1 MTIAG
6 WMNDCDQNHP
16 RCNSTILHPHL
27 PKRIIDLTGGNILLR
42 EDSTEVPFYACLS
55 HCWGPS
61 DHVTKT
67 TSANL
72 EQYKLAIP
80 ANDLTK
86 TFRDAVDICLR
97 LNIAFLWIDSLCII
111 QDSESDWWEQSGKMA
126 SIYQNA
132 RLTIAAT
139 NASESAGGC
148 YASTKPEF
156 LAKCIPGT
164 NIHVRQQPPTFP
176 THWSQHNVEEWPLL
190 NRGWCY
196 QEMRLSWRVLHF
208 CSQEVI
214 WQCAH
219 KRRSES
225 GCSDED
231 TGKDEPRYNWSKYD
245 AVPYWK
251 LAQDPRRLWYRT
263 VQEYS
268 RLQLTFGKDRLP
280 ALAALT
286 QNMEN
291 LRVNDR
297 FLAGLWKN
305 TLLLDM
311 LWMVWPRPKT
321 GRLATWRGPTWS
333 WVSSQGQVI
342 WESSVDSVL
351 SFVQVVDVQHST
363 EGPAH
368 MGEIREAT
376 ITLRGP
382 LMAASI
388 NDGRVC
394 FDTSTPLFQD
404 ITIENEKNDYVF
416 SSPGDDQIASG
427 TKVWIV
433 PIGFTRVN
441 YRHTGIVLLNR
452 QHGSLYERIAYV
464 ELRHRAIS
472 ELKDSH
478 RNDRY
483 ENLVEHG
490 KFKEAKTDLVNDILR
505 ALPSCTIKII

>member
-1 MTIAG
+1 
-6 WMNDCDQNHP
+6 MNDCDQNHP
-16 RCNSTILHPHL
+16 SCNSTISHPQL
-27 PKRIIDLTGGNILLR
+27 PKRILDLSGGSISLR
-42 EDSTEVPFYACLS
+42 EDFTDIPFYVCLS

-67 TSANL
+67 TSENL
-72 EQYKLAIP
+72 EEYKYAIP
-80 ANDLTK
+80 EINLTK
-86 TFRDAVDICLR
+86 TFRDAVDICRR
-97 LNIAFLWIDSLCII
+97 LNIDFLWIDSLCII
-111 QDSESDWWEQSGKMA
+111 QNSESDWREQSAQMA

-132 RLTIAAT
+132 HLTIAAT
-139 NASESAGGC
+139 KSSESAGGC
-148 YASTKPEF
+148 YTSTKPEF
-156 LAKCIPGT
+156 LAKFIPGT
-164 NIHVRQQPPTFP
+164 NIYVRQQPPKFP
-176 THWSQHNVEEWPLL
+176 THWSQHNLQEWPLL

-196 QEMRLSWRVLHF
+196 QEMRLSRRVLHF

-214 WQCAH
+214 WECGR

-251 LAQDPRRLWYRT
+251 LAQDPRKLWYRT

-268 RLQLTFGKDRLP
+268 RLQLTFGKDKMP

-291 LRVNDR
+291 MRADDR
-297 FLAGLWKN
+297 FLAGLWGN
-305 TLLLDM
+305 TLLLDL
-311 LWMVWPRPKT
+311 LWMVWPSPKT

-351 SFVQVVDVQHST
+351 NSVQVVDVRYST

-376 ITLRGP
+376 ITLRSP
-382 LMAASI
+382 LLTAKI
-388 NDGRVC
+388 EGGKVC
-394 FDTSTPLFQD
+394 MDTSTTLLQD
-404 ITIENEKNDYVF
+404 IAIENEKNDYVF
-416 SSPGDDQIASG
+416 SYLGQYHIASG
-427 TKVWIV
+427 TEVFIV
-433 PIGFTRVN
+433 PVGFTRVN
-441 YRHTGIVLLNR
+441 YRHTGIVVLKREDNW
-452 QHGSLYERIAYV
+452 SYERIAYV

-472 ELKDSH
+472 ELEDSH

-483 ENLVEHG
+483 EELVEHG
-490 KFKEAKTDLVNDILR
+490 KFKEAKADLVNDILTS
-505 ALPSCTIKII
+505 LPSYTIKII